1 MPGSIGNDLW
11 ALFSGE
17 RQGLGARREL
27 SGWFSQALGRSY
39 PGLSRAAVHASDG
52 CLCAATLGR
61 GVEACKASSL
71 SRAAAERP
79 GGSAVL
85 PTLRGERGKKNPLQ
99 KELFG
104 AANPP
109 RLRALIRAAISP
121 GASKVLQPFSHGCF
135 SIILFNSL

>member
-17 RQGLGARREL
+17 RQGLGAHREL

-52 CLCAATLGR
+52 CLCVATLGR

-71 SRAAAERP
+71 SRAAAERL

-85 PTLRGERGKKNPLQ
+85 PTLQGEREKSPKYSKKSCLVQQTPPAAGTHPGCDLTGSL
-99 KELFG
+99 ESITALF
-104 AANPP
+104 P
-109 RLRALIRAAISP
+109 RLLLYYS
-121 GASKVLQPFSHGCF
+121 F
-135 SIILFNSL
+135 